1 MEISGLISPVDL
13 SLLNEQF
20 RQMVVMI
27 HSTEALGS
35 SLDNVER
42 QLNLSGRELLR
53 RFLQSYLELR
63 EIKEPKLD
71 EVTGADGIVR
81 EHIKEDCQRDVASI
95 FGDVEVK
102 RLGYTKYG
110 GQKLF
115 PLDASLNL
123 STDKYSYGLRERMV
137 EEIAEGSFDHGV
149 EMVSKTTGG
158 KVPKRQALELAI
170 KSAQDF
176 AAFYEDGRS
185 DQPEQTEDPLII
197 SLDGKGIVMREEAL
211 KEETRKA
218 AEKERQK
225 KTKARIA
232 SGEKSNRKR
241 MATVATVYDVER
253 HMRSAESIIGLEK
266 PTEEKKVP
274 KGRNKRVWASIAQ
287 DSSDVT
293 EDVFQEAL
301 HRDPENKR
309 SWVVVIDGGP
319 QQLRNIQA
327 CIKKYDV
334 KATLVLDFIHVTE
347 YLWEAARG
355 FGFKEGTAEAWVCE
369 RELKILHGKAS
380 DVAAG
385 MRRSATLRRLSAKAR
400 EAIDCCANY
409 LLKYAHMMKYDEYL
423 KEGFPIASG
432 AIEGACR
439 YLIKDRMDITGA
451 RWGLQGAEAVL
462 KLRSLKKSGDLD
474 AYWGFHKAQ
483 ELQRN
488 HISHYK
494 SPLVLLAA

>member
-1 MEISGLISPVDL
+1 MKTSGLISPLDL
-13 SLLNEQF
+13 GLVHEQVEL
-20 RQMVVMI
+20 MVEMI
-27 HSTEALGS
+27 HSKEALDS
-35 SLDNVER
+35 SLDAVER
-42 QLNLSGRELLR
+42 QLNLAGRELIR

-71 EVTGADGIVR
+71 EMIGADDIVR
-81 EHIKEDCQRDVASI
+81 EHIKEGCQREVSTL
-95 FGDVEVK
+95 FGDVQVK

-123 STDKYSYGLRERMV
+123 SSDKYSYGLRERMV
-137 EEIAEGSFDHGV
+137 DEIAEGSFDQGV
-149 EMVSKTTGG
+149 AMVSKTTGG

-176 AAFYEDGRS
+176 VAFYADGS
-185 DQPEQTEDPLII
+185 CDHPEQTEDPLII
-197 SLDGKGIVMREEAL
+197 SMDGKGIVVREEAL
-211 KEETRKA
+211 REPTRKA
-218 AEKERQK
+218 AEKEK
-225 KTKARIA
+225 HKMKARIA
-232 SGEKSNRKR
+232 SGEKCNRKR

-266 PTEEKKVP
+266 KDKKEP
-274 KGRNKRVWASIAQ
+274 KGRNKRVWASITQ

-301 HRDPENKR
+301 RRDPKNSR
-309 SWVVVIDGGP
+309 LWTVVIDGGP
-319 QQLRNIQA
+319 QQLKNIQA

-334 KATLVLDFIHVTE
+334 KATLVLDYIHATE
-347 YLWEAARG
+347 YLWEAAHG
-355 FGFKEGTAEAWVCE
+355 FGFKESIAEAWVQE
-369 RELKILHGKAS
+369 RELRIMQGKAS

-385 MRRSATLRRLSAKAR
+385 MRRSATHRRLSNKDR
-400 EAIDCCANY
+400 EAIDRCANY
-409 LLKYAHMMKYDEYL
+409 FLKYAHMMKYDEYL
-423 KEGFPIASG
+423 KEGLPIASG

-439 YLIKDRMDITGA
+439 YLVKDRMDITGA

-474 AYWGFHKAQ
+474 AYWAFHKLQ

-488 HISHYK
+488 HISRYK
-494 SPLVLLAA
+494 SPSVLLAA